1 MLEGDAQRRLP
12 EHVPPPSAADASG
25 RELQI
30 LTTEHWSLLSSR
42 SLGYTESMS
51 RVSMFIAALSGSI
64 VALALVAQATSF
76 GEGFR
81 AFGLVLLPVVF
92 FLGVVTVARLGQI
105 NYEDAVWVQGL
116 NRLRHAYL
124 ERSPELAPYFVTS
137 THDDYSGILVSTLAR
152 PNLNMPLQ
160 AFIALPGIVAVLD
173 SVVAGA
179 ITGIAT
185 LSLGTAWCLALAVV
199 TFALALTGFILV
211 GVQRVASNRRRVMV
225 RFPDDA
231 E

>member
-1 MLEGDAQRRLP
+1 MFEGDAQRRPP
-12 EHVPPPSAADASG
+12 EHGPPPAADASG
-25 RELQI
+25 HELQI

-42 SLGYTESMS
+42 SLGYTEAMS
-51 RVSMFIAALSGSI
+51 RGSMFIAALTGSI
-64 VALALVAQATSF
+64 VALALVAQATDF
-76 GEGFR
+76 GAGFR

-92 FLGVVTVARLGQI
+92 FIGVVTVLRLGQI
-105 NYEDAVWVQGL
+105 NYEDAIWVQGL

-124 ERSPELAPYFVTS
+124 ERAPSLAPYFVTS
-137 THDDYSGILVSTLAR
+137 KHDDDTGILVSTLAR
-152 PNLNMPLQ
+152 PKLNMPIQ

-185 LSLGTAWCLALAVV
+185 LPLGTAWCLALAVV
-199 TFALALTGFILV
+199 TFALALAGFGLL
-211 GVQRVASNRRRVMV
+211 GVRSVAGNRRMVMA
-225 RFPDDA
+225 RFPSEA

>member
-1 MLEGDAQRRLP
+1 MIEGDERRFP
-12 EHVPPPSAADASG
+12 AHVPPVPGEASG
-25 RELQI
+25 RDLQI

-76 GEGFR
+76 GNGFR

-92 FLGVVTVARLGQI
+92 FLGLVTVARLRQI
-105 NYEDAVWVQGL
+105 NYEDAVWTQGL

-137 THDDYSGILVSTLAR
+137 THDDSEGILVSTLAR
-152 PNLNMPLQ
+152 KKFHMPVQ
-160 AFIALPGIVAVLD
+160 AFIALPGMVAVLD

-179 ITGIAT
+179 IVAIAA
-185 LSLGTAWCLALAVV
+185 LSLGSVWCLTLGVL
-199 TFALALTGFILV
+199 TFFV
-211 GVQRVASNRRRVMV
+211 SVATFVAFGIRAFSAYRRAMVV
-225 RFPDDA
+225 RFPSEAD
-231 E
+231 

>member
-1 MLEGDAQRRLP
+1 MFEGEAGRRLP
-12 EHVPPPSAADASG
+12 EHGPPPSTDGPGHA
-25 RELQI
+25 LQI

-42 SLGYTESMS
+42 SLGYSEAMS
-51 RVSMFIAALSGSI
+51 RASMFIAALTGSI
-64 VALALVAQATSF
+64 VALALVAQATDF

-92 FLGVVTVARLGQI
+92 FLGVVTVLRLGQI
-105 NYEDAVWVQGL
+105 NYEDAIWVQGL

-152 PNLNMPLQ
+152 PDLNMPLQ